1 VLPFLDQTPGEL
13 SAALSTNCDH
23 ALHLAL
29 LMNFHRPQVDM
40 IDLATTICQF
50 SYRGDIRMKFKMENP
65 DKVRNI
71 VIGSFEGLKGL
82 YGPGSDRM
90 RRLQDEGVV
99 SVGEEKDGE
108 EVIVVSQAHS

>member
-1 VLPFLDQTPGEL
+1 
-13 SAALSTNCDH
+13 
-23 ALHLAL
+23 
-29 LMNFHRPQVDM
+29 MNFHRPQVDM

-90 RRLQDEGVV
+90 RRLQDDGVV
-99 SVGEEKDGE
+99 TVGREKDGE
-108 EVIVVSQAHS
+108 EVIVVSQVHY

>member
-1 VLPFLDQTPGEL
+1 
-13 SAALSTNCDH
+13 
-23 ALHLAL
+23 
-29 LMNFHRPQVDM
+29 MNFHRPQVDM

-71 VIGSFEGLKGL
+71 VVGSFEGLKGL

-108 EVIVVSQAHS
+108 EVIMVGEFHS